1 MAGVRDSSFLQ
12 NVQTGCGAQPTS
24 CSVGIGHSF
33 LGVKLLWREVDH
45 VPALVLRSRMSA
57 ATDLHPPLPQYAFMI
72 WTGTSLRFFTF
83 VSCEDYVMSVRDES
97 VQIIGGMIPKGEN
110 WCTWGK
116 TCPSAIVQ
124 PKFHM
129 DLTGIELRPQR

>member
-1 MAGVRDSSFLQ
+1 
-12 NVQTGCGAQPTS
+12 
-24 CSVGIGHSF
+24 
-33 LGVKLLWREVDH
+33 
-45 VPALVLRSRMSA
+45 MSA